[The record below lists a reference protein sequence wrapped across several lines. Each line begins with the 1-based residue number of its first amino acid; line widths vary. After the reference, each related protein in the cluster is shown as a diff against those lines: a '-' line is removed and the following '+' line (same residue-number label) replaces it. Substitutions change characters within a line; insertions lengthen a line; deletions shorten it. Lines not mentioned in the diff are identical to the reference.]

1 MKKIAVIGL
10 GYVGLPLAVEFG
22 KTRQVIGFDINETRV
37 EQLKSGEDVTR
48 ECSDDQLKGAKN
60 LEYSSSLDDIRDA
73 QIYIVTVPTPIDSVN
88 RPDLRPL
95 EAASRTVGGVLKKG
109 DIVIYESTVFPGA
122 TEEVCVPILENESGL
137 RFNIDFA
144 CGYSPERINPGD
156 KVNTLTKI
164 KKITSGSNLEA
175 ADEIDGLYSSSTNC
189 SDIPDRIGI
198 LFNKLLVNKVL
209 TILVNGSEAI

>member
-22 KTRQVIGFDINETRV
+22 KTRQVIGFDINKTRV

-48 ECSDDQLKGAKN
+48 ECSVDQLKSAKN

-73 QIYIVTVPTPIDSVN
+73 EIYIVTVPTPIDSVN

-95 EAASRTVGGVLKKG
+95 EAASRTVGGVLSKG

-122 TEEVCVPILENESGL
+122 TFSEDAFQVPAVIMEL
-137 RFNIDFA
+137 
-144 CGYSPERINPGD
+144 
-156 KVNTLTKI
+156 
-164 KKITSGSNLEA
+164 
-175 ADEIDGLYSSSTNC
+175 
-189 SDIPDRIGI
+189 
-198 LFNKLLVNKVL
+198 
-209 TILVNGSEAI
+209 